1 MLQKKDCGRTYVTEN
16 CSKQQ
21 TQHKYK
27 KNSRCKSVQYET
39 EYEYEKRER
48 DKNYCR
54 NSGGTLRQKETK
66 NA

>member
-1 MLQKKDCGRTYVTEN
+1 MLQEKDCGRTYVTEN

-21 TQHKYK
+21 TQHKFK
-27 KNSRCKSVQYET
+27 KNSRCKSVQYE
-39 EYEYEKRER
+39 KRER
-48 DKNYCR
+48 DKNYRR